1 MTDKK
6 IYLLREVMKRET
18 TVEQLSERL
27 KLPVQMIVKLQTIA
41 KRFRIRGD

>member
-6 IYLLREVMKRET
+6 ICLLKEVIKRK

-27 KLPVQMIVKLQTIA
+27 NFSVEFVERLKILA
-41 KRFRIRGD
+41 KRLLRTGGK